1 MLLNCVIRVY
11 KCYILT
17 CFIHTCTC
25 VSPWWWTLA
34 RRAESANAEPLR
46 ESVDFSDL
54 LENSDEREED
64 RKKKLVSLFN
74 VTVHACIVHVHVH
87 EYSAQLML
95 ECFAVHDI
103 CNCFI
108 LVSYYT
114 LSLLFLSLPPS
125 PSSPSPSSPSLSFC
139 LPSLH
144 PLPPRSSL
152 LSSVLEKGTP
162 FSQWDSSTIVA
173 WLEVWVVVPFWYI
186 AAIRSCLQSGEML
199 AVSV

>member
-1 MLLNCVIRVY
+1 MLRVY
-11 KCYILT
+11 KWYILT

-95 ECFAVHDI
+95 ECFAVHNI
-103 CNCFI
+103 YNCFI

-114 LSLLFLSLPPS
+114 LSLPFLSLPPS
-125 PSSPSPSSPSLSFC
+125 PSSPSLSLPPLPLS
-139 LPSLH
+139 LPSQEFSPQLCPRERYSILSMGQLH
-144 PLPPRSSL
+144 HRCLARSLGGRSFLVHRCHQELSSKWRDVSCECLNSL
-152 LSSVLEKGTP
+152 LQK
-162 FSQWDSSTIVA
+162 A
-173 WLEVWVVVPFWYI
+173 
-186 AAIRSCLQSGEML
+186 
-199 AVSV
+199 